1 MQELVTQN
9 QNAMLSQLSQKAG
22 LPSSVNAGAVS
33 IEVER
38 AVAEARGKMQLA
50 KMFPRDLTRAHAE
63 LMQACKSPSF
73 AAAAFYNVPRGQGS
87 VSGPSIRLAEEVARV
102 VGNFQYGHRELSRD
116 DKKSEVEVFAWDVEN
131 NNLST
136 RQITVMHVIDTKQGP
151 KACRDQKEIDDKIS
165 NVASKQLR
173 GRILALVPKWLL
185 EDAVAAC
192 KLTLTG
198 GNDEP
203 IAVRVRRMTQAF
215 AKYGVTTE
223 HLAAYLGH
231 KLDEVMLDELVDLQG
246 VFNAIKEGV
255 PPSDFFGVKDE
266 PATEQAAAEP
276 AANAIQQAADTNAK
290 RKAAAE
296 AKKQQ
301 AAQAAQ
307 AAQAQQQAAANVSA
321 PEQTSAEVVVNTNQP
336 DQKVSNPDQEIS
348 NPVKAE
354 PAQTQAEA
362 TPADTAPAVQ
372 QEHGNG
378 VEAPDDGDVF

>member
-1 MQELVTQN
+1 MTQDLVVQG
-9 QNAMLSQLSQKAG
+9 QNAMLAQMNQKAG
-22 LPSSVNAGAVS
+22 LPASVNAGAVS

-50 KMFPRDLTRAHAE
+50 KMFPRDLTKAHAE
-63 LMQACKSPSF
+63 LMMACKSPSF
-73 AAAAFYNVPRGQGS
+73 ASAAFYNVPRGQGS

-151 KACRDQKEIDDKIS
+151 KPCRDQKEIDDKIS

-192 KLTLTG
+192 KLTMTG

-246 VFNAIKEGV
+246 VFNALKEGV
-255 PPSDFFGVKDE
+255 PASDFFKPKDE
-266 PATEQAAAEP
+266 PAAGEQAADP
-276 AANAIQQAADTNAK
+276 AANAIQAAADANAAKRKTTAEAKQQKAAADKAAADKSAAEQAA
-290 RKAAAE
+290 KAAAE
-296 AKKQQ
+296 Q
-301 AAQAAQ
+301 ADK
-307 AAQAQQQAAANVSA
+307 AAAAADKESN
-321 PEQTSAEVVVNTNQP
+321 PEQKT
-336 DQKVSNPDQEIS
+336 S
-348 NPVKAE
+348 NPVKSNEGA
-354 PAQTQAEA
+354 TQAEDPVA
-362 TPADTAPAVQ
+362 EQAAAPAEADVT
-372 QEHGNG
+372 E
-378 VEAPDDGDVF
+378 EAPADDGDVF